1 MKVTSQTTPLL
12 SESLQ
17 TMQAQDPER
26 LARLADFYRGRRVL
40 ITGGLGFIGSTL
52 AIALVDLGARVTI
65 VDSMIPGYGGN
76 LFNIA
81 PVRDRVTVNIS
92 DVRDR
97 SSMNYLVQGCE
108 CLFNLAGTLSH
119 VDSMTDPFTDL
130 EINCVSQLSIL
141 EACRRHNPA
150 LKIGFAGTRGQ
161 YGRTGHGPV
170 NEDAPMRPLDVNG
183 INNVAGEAYHLLYH
197 QVHGIRAFS
206 LRLTNTFGPR
216 HQMRHHRQG
225 VLNWFLRQLIE
236 GKPVRLYGTGL
247 QIRDTNYVDDVVE
260 AFLTAMADDRADG
273 QVFNV
278 GGEPV
283 SLLEFVEQAI
293 CIHGSGTYELV
304 EYPANAKPIEI
315 GDYVADWSRIRNTL
329 GWKPRVALA
338 DGIARTLAY
347 YRQHLHH
354 YWDPS

>member
-1 MKVTSQTTPLL
+1 MKLNAQTPLL

-17 TMQAQDPER
+17 TMQSQDPDR
-26 LARLADFYRGRRVL
+26 LAWLAAFYRGRRVL

-52 AIALVDLGARVTI
+52 AIALVDLRAHVTI

-97 SSMNYLVQGCE
+97 SSMNYLVQGCQ

-141 EACRRHNPA
+141 EACRRHNPD
-150 LKIGFAGTRGQ
+150 LKIAFAGTRGQ
-161 YGRTGHGPV
+161 YGRTGPGPV
-170 NEDAPMRPLDVNG
+170 NEDAPMRPVDVNG

-273 QVFNV
+273 QVFNI
-278 GGEPV
+278 GGAPV

-293 CIHGSGTYELV
+293 CINGSGAYELV
-304 EYPANAKPIEI
+304 EYPASAKPIEI
-315 GDYVADWSRIRNTL
+315 GDYVADWSRIRSTL

-347 YRQHLHH
+347 YRQHSRH